1 MIAGLSDMVMAV
13 APWLIAALALRAMV
27 VIGLYDVFT
36 FEIHPGLLG
45 MAALYMVLLILTG
58 GGNLVDALV
67 VAGIFWLVTALFNRM
82 ALRIGQGDTWL
93 MGFIGL
99 AAGSGYALPVLVMFA
114 LLSLLTAACYSIVC
128 GKRLFRSMFPIALP
142 GMGAALL
149 ALILRM
155 GEVTAGPRADG
166 SLPLGGQVQTL
177 LVLSLLAGAA
187 CIGQAVVRYSRQTR
201 RRPASSGLDRID
213 RGHN

>member
-36 FEIHPGLLG
+36 FEIHLGLLG

-67 VAGIFWLVTALFNRM
+67 VAGLFWLVTALFNRM

-99 AAGSGYALPVLVMFA
+99 AAGSGYALPVLVVFG

-166 SLPLGGQVQTL
+166 SLPLDGQVQTL
-177 LVLSLLAGAA
+177 IMLGLLAVAA

-201 RRPASSGLDRID
+201 RRPASGGLDRID
-213 RGHN
+213 GGRN